1 MKTQYKAG
9 DICKGATKTI
19 KAPLPSPTISTDDA
33 SAGGPNPPLR
43 PLILSPLPK
52 KWLMPTIGVI
62 WGVNEASQAPLGVT
76 FEPLSLKLNLN

>member
-1 MKTQYKAG
+1 MKTQYKAR
-9 DICKGATKTI
+9 DICKSATKTI

-52 KWLMPTIGVI
+52 KWLMPTIGV
-62 WGVNEASQAPLGVT
+62 NEASQAPLGVT

>member
-9 DICKGATKTI
+9 DICKSATKTI

-43 PLILSPLPK
+43 ALILSTLPK
-52 KWLMPTIGVI
+52 KWLMPATQII
-62 WGVNEASQAPLGVT
+62 WRLNEAS
-76 FEPLSLKLNLN
+76 